1 MSTVYV
7 VQESP
12 KYSALPAAEYGDLKV
27 LLPPGQI
34 MLATAPTVSQ
44 LRAKLKDFDDNDF
57 LLAMGDPI
65 AIGLAVAIAANN
77 NGGRIKML
85 KWDRREHRYYAIEAN
100 IHGGGHA

>member
-1 MSTVYV
+1 M
-7 VQESP
+7 ENF
-12 KYSALPAAEYGDLKV
+12 KV

-44 LRAKLKDFDDNDF
+44 LRSKLRDLRDYSDEDF

-77 NGGRIKML
+77 NGGRVKML
-85 KWDRREHRYYAIEAN
+85 KWDRRELRYYAIEAN
-100 IHGGGHA
+100 IKRSRSCLKK

>member
-12 KYSALPAAEYGDLKV
+12 KYSVLPASEYGELKV

-34 MLATAPTVSQ
+34 MLATAPTVSL
-44 LRAKLKDFDDNDF
+44 LRKNLRDYSDDDF

-77 NGGRIKML
+77 NGGRVKML
-85 KWDRREHRYYAIEAN
+85 KWDRRELRYYAIEAN
-100 IHGGGHA
+100 IQGAGHA